1 MLNEQSKKL
10 NQANSEDV
18 KPKMIINFKYVREL
32 IIILNGI
39 NMCRNLEAY
48 VISKTLKSIY
58 NIITNIMYLYISMRT
73 SMVIE

>member
-18 KPKMIINFKYVREL
+18 KPKMIINFKHGREL
-32 IIILNGI
+32 IIILYGI

-48 VISKTLKSIY
+48 VISKTLKIIY